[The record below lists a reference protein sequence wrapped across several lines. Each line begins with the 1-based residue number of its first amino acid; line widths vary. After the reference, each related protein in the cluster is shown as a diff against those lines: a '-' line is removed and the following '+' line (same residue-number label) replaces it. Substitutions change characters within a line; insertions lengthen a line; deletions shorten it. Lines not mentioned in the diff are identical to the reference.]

1 MLSKIGSQ
9 ISILYLT
16 AFFSG
21 FATMGFEMLLGR
33 ALVPYFGG
41 TIYTWGSLIS
51 VFLLGMSFGFL
62 KGGWLSL
69 KSPNI
74 LLISWLLILGG
85 GCIAIT
91 PIFLMDTCIFL
102 VQNIEDIRI
111 GALISVCIFAF
122 LPAAFFAAISPFC
135 VRFAVDLIESAG
147 SISGKLSACNTVGS
161 IMGTLATSFLLIPN
175 FGTKAIFIG
184 IGITSMLYGIGFCLR
199 TKNFSNTFLSYF
211 KKCTII
217 LCYILVGI
225 LVSKITNAQSL
236 LLNNSLLEKAESE
249 YNNIFVLKQ
258 NDFIYMNFGYRGSQ
272 YVESVFNPASPK
284 ELVVGYTRLMP
295 LGLLYID
302 TYERAAFIGLG
313 GGRTASYIIRTIPEI
328 NLDVAEI
335 DKEVIRLAKKYF
347 NVEESERLKIVAE
360 DGRVFLTRSKEKY
373 DIVFLDA
380 YRGPFV
386 PFHLLTKE
394 FFQLIK
400 SKMKEGGVVVQNV
413 EPSTMLL
420 DSALRTI
427 GSVFPQVDTFSNS
440 GNVVVIGYN
449 SSKLTHDQIRKKAE
463 EFDQK
468 YKPLYSTESLLKF
481 RKDMDISDSAK
492 VLTDDFAPVEMLNTI
507 KRHNQKWQ

>member
-1 MLSKIGSQ
+1 
-9 ISILYLT
+9 
-16 AFFSG
+16 
-21 FATMGFEMLLGR
+21 
-33 ALVPYFGG
+33 
-41 TIYTWGSLIS
+41 
-51 VFLLGMSFGFL
+51 
-62 KGGWLSL
+62 
-69 KSPNI
+69 
-74 LLISWLLILGG
+74 
-85 GCIAIT
+85 
-91 PIFLMDTCIFL
+91 
-102 VQNIEDIRI
+102 
-111 GALISVCIFAF
+111 
-122 LPAAFFAAISPFC
+122 
-135 VRFAVDLIESAG
+135 
-147 SISGKLSACNTVGS
+147 
-161 IMGTLATSFLLIPN
+161 
-175 FGTKAIFIG
+175 
-184 IGITSMLYGIGFCLR
+184 
-199 TKNFSNTFLSYF
+199 
-211 KKCTII
+211 
-217 LCYILVGI
+217 
-225 LVSKITNAQSL
+225 
-236 LLNNSLLEKAESE
+236 
-249 YNNIFVLKQ
+249 
-258 NDFIYMNFGYRGSQ
+258 
-272 YVESVFNPASPK
+272 
-284 ELVVGYTRLMP
+284 MP
-295 LGLLYID
+295 LGLLYVD

-328 NLDVAEI
+328 NLDVAAI

-468 YKPLYSTESLLKF
+468 YKPLYSTEFLLKF
-481 RKDMDISDSAK
+481 RKDMGISDSAK